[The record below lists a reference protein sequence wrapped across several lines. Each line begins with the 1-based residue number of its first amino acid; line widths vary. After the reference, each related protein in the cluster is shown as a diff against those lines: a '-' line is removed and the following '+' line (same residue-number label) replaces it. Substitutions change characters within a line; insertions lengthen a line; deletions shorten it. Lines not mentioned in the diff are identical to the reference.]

1 MPVILMI
8 VGLILLLR
16 ELIPW
21 ARAQSSGVIY
31 RRGHSRQAIRRSEEP
46 DRFRSLLSS
55 RLKAS
60 LLGFGLII
68 GGAIWMAANLLAVGM
83 QETMTAAGA
92 G

>member
-8 VGLILLLR
+8 VGLVLLLR

-21 ARAQSSGVIY
+21 ARARSSGVIY

-46 DRFRSLLSS
+46 DRFRSLLNS

-60 LLGFGLII
+60 LLGLGLIAA
-68 GGAIWMAANLLAVGM
+68 GAVWMAANILAMGM
-83 QETMTAAGA
+83 QETLAAGA